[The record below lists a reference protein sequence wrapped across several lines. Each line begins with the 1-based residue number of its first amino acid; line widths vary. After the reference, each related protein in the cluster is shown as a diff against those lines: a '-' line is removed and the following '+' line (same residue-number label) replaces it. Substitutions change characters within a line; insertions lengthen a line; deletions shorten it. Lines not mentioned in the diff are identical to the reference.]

1 MTAVG
6 EAMRLS
12 TEAVSDEPV
21 PTVRGRDA
29 VAAELFTAHYA
40 RLAGWVRRLVD
51 DDATAHDIAA
61 EAFTRVLSRLTL
73 VDDPRGYLYAAAS
86 NLVRDHWRRKER
98 ERRAYSRAFAVDD
111 PDQAP
116 PDGSIR
122 ALVESLPDRLRTVV
136 LLHYYADLP
145 LREVSQVLGKPEGT
159 IKRALFDARA
169 QLLTAMGGE
178 R

>member
-6 EAMRLS
+6 DTMEGLRA
-12 TEAVSDEPV
+12 EQ
-21 PTVRGRDA
+21 RGRDA
-29 VAAELFTAHYA
+29 LAAELFAAHYP

-61 EAFTRVLSRLTL
+61 EAFTRVLSRLTS
-73 VDDPRGYLYAAAS
+73 VDDPRGYLYASAA

-98 ERRAYSRAFAVDD
+98 ERRAYYKSSVIAAD
-111 PDQAP
+111 PVAP
-116 PDGSIR
+116 GPDTGVR
-122 ALVESLPDRLRTVV
+122 ELVEALPDRLRAVV

-145 LREVSQVLGKPEGT
+145 LREVSRVLGKPEGT
-159 IKRALFDARA
+159 LKRALFDARA
-169 QLLTAMGGE
+169 LLLTAMGGE